1 MVVIFAQISQSAY
14 FDSFVPWRDIAGHSV
29 GWLLRKTAGRSQKLK
44 AYKNDSHSST
54 SCGTRKKQTTRN
66 KKKWGNKMQRKKW
79 GVGKKGVRIR
89 GEREGGGM
97 HSKGSS
103 WSLLSTRRVAY
114 IARSSRSSSTGG
126 TQHAPQDKA
135 DREFYHSPFIIQ
147 WKVKL

>member
-1 MVVIFAQISQSAY
+1 MW
-14 FDSFVPWRDIAGHSV
+14 DEEETD
-29 GWLLRKTAGRSQKLK
+29 
-44 AYKNDSHSST
+44 N
-54 SCGTRKKQTTRN
+54 KKQ
-66 KKKWGNKMQRKKW
+66 KKNEATKCREKSEEW
-79 GVGKKGVRIR
+79 GKKGVRIR